1 MDRGREVTVR
11 KPIPFANT
19 RLIQSECKKVNEC
32 DLRMIV
38 ALVSDTGMRL
48 SEAVGLALD
57 DLRTKNQKPPYV
69 IVQNHPW

>member
-1 MDRGREVTVR
+1 M
-11 KPIPFANT
+11 
-19 RLIQSECKKVNEC
+19 

-48 SEAVGLALD
+48 SEAVGLAFD
-57 DLRTKNQKPPYV
+57 DLRIKNEKLPYV